1 MADYIFVFVM
11 TFTGVVSIAAW
22 VYRPDKPAPGPKP
35 ERIKDQ
41 LAWHRN
47 VGMIWNG

>member
-22 VYRPDKPAPGPKP
+22 VYRPSKPVPQKP
-35 ERIKDQ
+35 EKIKDQ
-41 LAWHRN
+41 LSWHRN
-47 VGMIWNG
+47 VGTVWNG